1 MLWLICCRYVPSY
14 TTYFLPLEHHY
25 QQQQSGGQSDGK
37 SKSNSIWQKLLMS
50 PLSCLAIFVI
60 VICITEWRHI
70 TDDPLNFNV
79 LNIVVEVVR
88 YTYLHQHNSHLNNLC
103 RHILYSF
110 FFIYHF

>member
-1 MLWLICCRYVPSY
+1 VPSY

-50 PLSCLAIFVI
+50 PLSCLAIFVV

-70 TDDPLNFNV
+70 ADDPLNFSV

-88 YTYLHQHNSHLNNLC
+88 YIYIPTPHREIIDQYMYIYYQHLSP
-103 RHILYSF
+103 RRSTIS
-110 FFIYHF
+110 